1 MCAWL
6 VFLKYGWVCV
16 LVSRLIMKLF
26 IRLISFVLL
35 LKLLNIGFS
44 VVLCGVG
51 LGVLV
56 GVVIVFWVNVVVLVD
71 SRFRFSVSM

>member
-1 MCAWL
+1 
-6 VFLKYGWVCV
+6 
-16 LVSRLIMKLF
+16 MKLF